1 MLANFAIGLREGL
14 EAALVIGILVAYLKK
29 QNRQSDVR
37 RVAVGVFAAI
47 LVSLVVGLSLTFLT
61 ADAEGGA
68 SKFIAGAASLVAVVF
83 VTWMIFWMAKHS
95 RSLPSEMHNKLEKST
110 SGLAVAGIAFFA
122 VVREG
127 VETSVFLWSA
137 TNAAGQGWVS
147 IVGAVLGIA
156 TATVIGYG
164 IYRGSLKLRL
174 RTFFGVTSGFLIVV
188 AAGIFAYGIHE
199 FEELGWF
206 PFLQG
211 ITYDVSGIIP
221 KDSAIDVFLRGTI
234 SFRSAPTHLQSLVW
248 FAYLVP
254 VSIVFYLRTRRK

>member
-29 QNRQSDVR
+29 QNRQADVK
-37 RVAVGVFAAI
+37 RVALGVFAAI
-47 LVSLVVGLSLTFLT
+47 LVSLLAGLSLTFL
-61 ADAEGGA
+61 ASDAQDGA
-68 SKFIAGAASLVAVVF
+68 NEMIAGFASLLAVVF

-95 RSLPSEMHNKLEKST
+95 RSLPSEMHNKLEQSA

-156 TATVIGYG
+156 TASVIGYG
-164 IYRGSLKLRL
+164 IYRGSLKLNL
-174 RTFFGVTSGFLIVV
+174 RTFFAVTSAFLIVV

-199 FEELGWF
+199 LEELGWF
-206 PFLQG
+206 PFFQD
-211 ITYDVSGIIP
+211 IAYDVSGIVP
-221 KDSAIDVFLRGTI
+221 KDSALEVFLKGTI
-234 SFRSAPTHLQSLVW
+234 SFRSAPTQLQSLVW

>member
-29 QNRQSDVR
+29 QNRQADVK
-37 RVAVGVFAAI
+37 RVALGVFAAI
-47 LVSLVVGLSLTFLT
+47 LVSLIAGVSLTFL
-61 ADAEGGA
+61 ASDAQDGA
-68 SKFIAGAASLVAVVF
+68 NELIAGFASLLAVVF

-95 RSLPSEMHNKLEKST
+95 RSLPSEMHNKLAASA

-164 IYRGSLKLRL
+164 IYRGSLKLNL
-174 RTFFGVTSGFLIVV
+174 RTFFAVTSAFLIVV

-199 FEELGWF
+199 LEELGWF
-206 PFLQG
+206 PFFQD
-211 ITYDVSGIIP
+211 IAYDVSGVIP
-221 KDSAIDVFLRGTI
+221 KDSALDVFLRGTI
-234 SFRSAPTHLQSLVW
+234 SFRSAPTQLQSLVW